1 MLYTIIATVSK
12 VNIKAKT
19 VELKGVG
26 KYQFLGDGNKTF
38 NILCASET
46 TDSKII
52 ESTTGFILQRCTFY
66 QTLLATAMVNQKP
79 LKFGIDEKDSNWT
92 ITSISIPNA

>member
-12 VNIKAKT
+12 VNVKYQT

-26 KYQFLGDGNKTF
+26 KYQFLSDEDKTF
-38 NILCASET
+38 NILCTSET
-46 TDSKII
+46 IGPKII
-52 ESTTGFILQRCTFY
+52 DISTEFVLSLDSFY

-79 LKFGIDEKDSNWT
+79 LKFKIDEKDSNWT
-92 ITSISIPNA
+92 ISSISTPNA